1 MNQFINIFL
10 HSADIILNRI
20 KVAFEMIDIGNE

>member
-10 HSADIILNRI
+10 HPADAILNRI
-20 KVAFEMIDIGNE
+20 KVAVEMIDIGNE

>member
-10 HSADIILNRI
+10 HPADTILNRI
-20 KVAFEMIDIGNE
+20 KVVVEMIDIGNE